1 MITGNSISE
10 NENLDDIT
18 ESTES
23 IITAVVGGKFD
34 IILDVKKINTTD
46 VIDNKQ

>member
-1 MITGNSISE
+1 MMNDDSI
-10 NENLDDIT
+10 NENMDDTT

-23 IITAVVGGKFD
+23 ISTTVVGGKFD

-46 VIDNKQ
+46 VIEK

>member
-1 MITGNSISE
+1 MNDDAI
-10 NENLDDIT
+10 NENIGDTT

-23 IITAVVGGKFD
+23 ISPTVVSGKFD

-46 VIDNKQ
+46 VIET